1 MTRLKILLPLAGL
14 ALSVAFCASCSIFDS
29 SYGKSSAAANYSDQS
44 LYNYKQG
51 QFYAS
56 AGRFELAKEYYLL
69 ALAATTDAEMQEA
82 ISRDLEAADAAIQIQ
97 R

>member
-1 MTRLKILLPLAGL
+1 MTRLFKLCLPGLCLTIILAACAG
-14 ALSVAFCASCSIFDS
+14 CSLFEPS
-29 SYGKSSAAANYSDQS
+29 KARAAAVNYSDQS
-44 LYNYKQG
+44 LHNYKQG
-51 QFYAS
+51 QYYAS

-69 ALAATTDAEMQEA
+69 ALAATTDPGMQDA